1 MYNVDASSADFKR
14 LLKGNWYYT
23 VELQPGVF
31 TRGAEHPNVILNR
44 ELLRRCTLSGRE
56 VCDLGTMEGVIPIL
70 AKRQGARSVVALDAV
85 DLTEKIHLVQQCYGE
100 SFEYYP
106 RISLSHVKDFLS
118 ERAKLSRYWGQP
130 RVETGFDVVI
140 VAGVLYHVFS
150 PLHVIGLART
160 LLRQGGL
167 LILETAASC
176 QDRYTQDWVFQGDKW
191 IYPSGTNTWFI
202 TLRLLDHFLR
212 LFKLKAIDCI
222 HLPIEDDITRV
233 GVAAVA
239 VDEPLPLKA
248 ESEWFLPS
256 TTNLDYNEIVDVA
269 WASGT
274 VQGIAYSPGD
284 NVSHSELSDVVDLHK
299 TVKKRASISQ
309 HRDKII
315 LHLGDKE

>member
-1 MYNVDASSADFKR
+1 MYNVNIASPDFKR
-14 LLKGNWYYT
+14 HLSETWYYT
-23 VELQPGVF
+23 IELQPGLF

-44 ELLRRCTLSGRE
+44 ELLRRCALAGRE
-56 VCDLGTMEGVIPIL
+56 VCDVGTMEGVVPVL
-70 AKRQGARSVVALDAV
+70 AKRRGARSVVALDAV
-85 DLTEKIHLVQQCYGE
+85 DLTERVRLVQQCYGE

-106 RISLSHVKDFLS
+106 RISLSHAKEFLS
-118 ERAKLSRYWGQP
+118 ERARLSRYWGQT

-150 PLHVIGLART
+150 PLHVLGLART
-160 LLRQGGL
+160 LLKQGGL

-176 QDRYTQDWVFQGDKW
+176 QDRYTQDWVFQGNKW

-202 TLRLLDHFLR
+202 TLKLLDHFLR

-233 GVAAVA
+233 AVAAVA

-248 ESEWFLPS
+248 ESEWFVPS

-274 VQGIAYSPGD
+274 AQEITYSPGG
-284 NVSHSELSDVVDLHK
+284 NVFHSELPGVVDLHK
-299 TVKKRASISQ
+299 TAKKQPSIPY
-309 HRDKII
+309 HRDKIV
-315 LHLGDKE
+315 LHLADKE